1 MAVSGI
7 IARRRAGVNREARHD
22 AGSVPRS
29 IIKNLLATYPHPQGR
44 YDELLEAPEQPR
56 AHWMRAMMDLAA
68 TSPVDMRH
76 RLSAAERQ
84 IRDSGVTYNVYAD
97 AHGLDRPWHLDVLPF
112 IVAPEE
118 WREIEAGIIQR
129 AQLFNQ
135 VLADI
140 YGGQSLLK
148 HGLLPPALIFGQSG
162 FVRAARGMNLP
173 GGVHLHVYAADLA
186 RSPDGRWWVMA
197 DRTQAPSGAGYAL
210 ENRLIVSRAFPAL
223 YKDLR
228 VQHVAR
234 FFAALRDSLMH
245 LAPKGDGPTLTVL
258 LTPGPYNETYFEHAL
273 LARYLGFPLVEGG
286 DLTVRNS
293 CVWLK
298 TIGGLKRVHA
308 ILRRQDDDFCDPLEL
323 RSDSVLGVA
332 GLADCARRGNVLIA
346 NALGSG
352 IIESGAL
359 LGFLPRL
366 AEHLTGEPLRLPS
379 IATWWCGEP
388 AALADALKQ
397 TQNLVF
403 KPADPNFKMDS
414 VFGSDLDAAGLA
426 ELRAK
431 LAAHPERY
439 VAQELVHVSQAPV
452 LEKGH
457 AGHTDHISAR
467 GICLRVFAAATPS
480 GYVVMP
486 GGLTRVAAGE
496 HVRAVSM
503 HRGGSSKDTW
513 VMSSGPVDTSFT
525 LLKTTVTA
533 ADLTHVPAGI
543 PSRVV
548 ENLFWFGRYEERC
561 DDAARLL
568 RLALNLKLQESDD
581 EENSIEPV
589 LALAT
594 AFGIL
599 KEDDEP
605 DTTLLA
611 AATGEKNAY
620 GLPANLRALERVAFN
635 LRDRMSLDNL
645 RTINTLIKDPVINK
659 TVSLSEALDWLNR
672 TITAMMTLSGYAL
685 DGMTRDDGWRFFSIG
700 RRVERL
706 AFQCLALQT
715 AFEHRAHSGLTW
727 LLLLA
732 DSSVTYRSRY
742 IARPEWLPVLD
753 LLVLDAE
760 NPRSLMFQAA
770 GIHSALL
777 KLELAY
783 GACGSELFGS
793 AVATLERLDPAD
805 LQPDNAGLRETVDTL
820 RGAAVTLNDRL
831 TLRFFNHAHTASR
844 AMLGV

>member
-1 MAVSGI
+1 M
-7 IARRRAGVNREARHD
+7 
-22 AGSVPRS
+22 
-29 IIKNLLATYPHPQGR
+29 IIKNILAKYPDPRGR
-44 YDELLEAPEQPR
+44 YDELFESPAKPR
-56 AHWMRAMMDLAA
+56 AHWMRAMMELAEIA
-68 TSPVDMRH
+68 PVDMRQ

-97 AHGLDRPWHLDVLPF
+97 PQGLDRPWHLDVLPL
-112 IVAPEE
+112 IIAAEE

-135 VLADI
+135 VLSDI
-140 YGGQSLLK
+140 YGSQSLLRQ
-148 HGLLPPALIFGQSG
+148 GLLPPSLIFGQSG
-162 FVRAARGMNLP
+162 FLRPACGMNIP

-223 YKDLR
+223 YRDLG

-234 FFAALRDSLMH
+234 FFATLRDSLMH
-245 LAPKGDGPTLTVL
+245 FAPKGDGPTLTVL

-286 DLTVRNS
+286 DLTVRNG

-308 ILRRQDDDFCDPLEL
+308 ILRRQDDNFCDPLEL
-323 RSDSVLGVA
+323 RSESVLGVA
-332 GLADCARRGNVLIA
+332 GLTDCARRGSVLIA

-366 AEHLTGEPLRLPS
+366 AEHLTGTPLRLPS

-388 AALADALKQ
+388 AALADALNQ
-397 TQNLVF
+397 TENLVF
-403 KPADPNFKMDS
+403 KPADPIFQMEA
-414 VFGSDLDAAGLA
+414 VFGRDLDAAGLG
-426 ELRAK
+426 ELRK
-431 LAAHPERY
+431 NLAAHPERY

-452 LEKGH
+452 LETGQS
-457 AGHTDHISAR
+457 DHISAR
-467 GICLRVFAAATPS
+467 GIGLRVFAVASPG

-486 GGLTRVAAGE
+486 GGLTRVASSE
-496 HVRAVSM
+496 NVRVVSM
-503 HRGGSSKDTW
+503 QRGGGSKDTW
-513 VMSSGPVDTSFT
+513 VMSAGPVDISFT

-533 ADLTHVPAGI
+533 ADLMHVPAGI

-568 RLALNLKLQESDD
+568 RLALNLQLQESDD
-581 EENSIEPV
+581 DENSIKPV

-599 KEDDEP
+599 KEDDDP
-605 DTTLLA
+605 DTMLLA
-611 AATGEKNAY
+611 AATGDENEY

-635 LRDRMSLDNL
+635 LRDRMSIDNL
-645 RTINTLIKDPVINK
+645 RTINTLIRDPVINR
-659 TVSLSEALDWLNR
+659 TVSLSEAQGWLNR
-672 TITAMMTLSGYAL
+672 TITSMMTLSGFAL
-685 DGMTRDDGWRFFSIG
+685 DGMTRDDGWRFLSIG

-715 AFEHRAHSGLTW
+715 AFEHCAYSGLTW

-753 LLVLDAE
+753 LLVLDSA
-760 NPRSLMFQAA
+760 NPRSVMFQAA

-777 KLELAY
+777 KLELTY

-793 AVATLERLDPAD
+793 AVKNLEGLDPARD
-805 LQPDNAGLRETVDTL
+805 LQPDNAHLRETIDSLRSAAFTL
-820 RGAAVTLNDRL
+820 SDRL
-831 TLRFFNHAHTASR
+831 TQRFFNHAHTFSR
-844 AMLGV
+844 TMLGV